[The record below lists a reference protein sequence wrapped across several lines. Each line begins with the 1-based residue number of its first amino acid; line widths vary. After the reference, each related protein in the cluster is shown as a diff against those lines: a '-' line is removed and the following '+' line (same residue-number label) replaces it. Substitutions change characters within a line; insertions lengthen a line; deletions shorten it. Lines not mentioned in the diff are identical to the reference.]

1 MPDIVGNT
9 GFVLQKRNEEL
20 LFEIIEDLLQ
30 RTDLEL
36 LTVAS
41 RNRVVENYSFEAR
54 RDELLKLLN

>member
-9 GFVLQKRNEEL
+9 GFVLRKRNEEL
-20 LFEIIEDLLQ
+20 LFEIIEDLLY

-41 RNRVVENYSFEAR
+41 RNRVVENYSLETR
-54 RDELLKLLN
+54 KEELLKLLN

>member
-9 GFVLQKRNEEL
+9 GFVLRKRNEEL
-20 LFEIIEDLLQ
+20 LFEIIEDLLH

-41 RNRVVENYSFEAR
+41 RNRVVENYSLETR
-54 RDELLKLLN
+54 KEELLKLLN